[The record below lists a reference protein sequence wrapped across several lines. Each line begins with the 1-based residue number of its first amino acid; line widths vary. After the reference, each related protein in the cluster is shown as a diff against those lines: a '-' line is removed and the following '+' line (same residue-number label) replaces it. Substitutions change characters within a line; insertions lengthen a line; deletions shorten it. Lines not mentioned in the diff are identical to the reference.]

1 MCLKHPNKSEIVMI
15 HDSHLSRPS
24 LLLFKKEGHVLVIS
38 KSLLCLYR
46 QCEKIGYKINNVDVV
61 HIFRHG
67 IDEDIKNS
75 CCINKTDRL
84 LRKYDRG
91 IK

>member
-1 MCLKHPNKSEIVMI
+1 MCLKHPNKSEIVAI
-15 HDSHLSRPS
+15 KDSKLSRPTV
-24 LLLFKKEGHVLVIS
+24 LLFRMEGHVLVIS
-38 KSLLCLYR
+38 KSLLCLYM

-75 CCINKTDRL
+75 CCINKVDRL